1 MSEQLQIDLEAAE
14 ESISYLANEII
25 KQNVR
30 IAELERMVD
39 IHEMSEEAST
49 KQHSIYCTFEE
60 CKGSCEDK

>member
-39 IHEMSEEAST
+39 ILKRSGSHE
-49 KQHSIYCTFEE
+49 
-60 CKGSCEDK
+60 